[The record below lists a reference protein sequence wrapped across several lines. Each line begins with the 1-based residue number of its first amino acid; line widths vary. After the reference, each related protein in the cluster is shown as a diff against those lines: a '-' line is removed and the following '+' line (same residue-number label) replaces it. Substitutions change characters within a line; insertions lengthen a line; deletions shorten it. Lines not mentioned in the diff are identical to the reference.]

1 MRISWWSSGL
11 GLGVVTAVAPA
22 ATVVQICSLAWEL
35 LHAMG
40 MAKKKKVYQDVFY
53 THTHTHTFFVHTC

>member
-40 MAKKKKVYQDVFY
+40 MVKKSVLLSRLISHDSINP
-53 THTHTHTFFVHTC
+53 